1 MISRDLWNPPTFSYI
16 ASRQCHKKG
25 NKLQNVTKKKRL
37 TEAKFKI
44 RFLASFAQ
52 PDKFDLS
59 RLNLC
64 ISFPAKLYFV

>member
-1 MISRDLWNPPTFSYI
+1 MS
-16 ASRQCHKKG
+16 KKG
-25 NKLQNVTKKKRL
+25 NKQQNVTKTKRL

-64 ISFPAKLYFV
+64 IIFPAKLYFV

>member
-1 MISRDLWNPPTFSYI
+1 MISRDLWNPPTYSYI
-16 ASRQCHKKG
+16 ASRQCHKKET
-25 NKLQNVTKKKRL
+25 NYKTSQKKKRL

-64 ISFPAKLYFV
+64 ITFPAKLYFV

>member
-1 MISRDLWNPPTFSYI
+1 MISRDLWNPPTCSYI
-16 ASRQCHKKG
+16 ASRQCHKKET
-25 NKLQNVTKKKRL
+25 NCKTSQKKKRL
-37 TEAKFKI
+37 TEAKFKF

-64 ISFPAKLYFV
+64 ITFPAKLYFV